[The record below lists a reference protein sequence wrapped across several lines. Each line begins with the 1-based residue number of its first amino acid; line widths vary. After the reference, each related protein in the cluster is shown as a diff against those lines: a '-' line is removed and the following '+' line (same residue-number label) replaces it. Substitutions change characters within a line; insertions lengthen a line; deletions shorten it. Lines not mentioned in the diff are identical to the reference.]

1 MEIGVLINSE
11 MGQKFEKSSF
21 DLPEAESLERF
32 PVGELP
38 YYLVSDEIF
47 PMRLW
52 LCALTVVN

>member
-47 PMRLW
+47 PVRL
-52 LCALTVVN
+52 

>member
-1 MEIGVLINSE
+1 MESGVLINSE
-11 MGQKFEKSSF
+11 MGQKFEEF

>member
-1 MEIGVLINSE
+1 MESGVLINSE
-11 MGQKFEKSSF
+11 TGQKFEEF